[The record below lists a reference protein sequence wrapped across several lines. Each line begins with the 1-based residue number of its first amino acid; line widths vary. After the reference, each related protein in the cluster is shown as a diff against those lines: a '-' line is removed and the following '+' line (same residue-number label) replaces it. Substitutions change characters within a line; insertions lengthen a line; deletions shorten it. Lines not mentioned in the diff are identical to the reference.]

1 MGACESKTEKDKKAR
16 GNMKRKKGSA
26 STISE
31 ERSKCGDEKQLKM
44 ELEAVFRT
52 YNKSNNGFLSRPEIT
67 AMLREMNSRQK
78 TGKSEEMLHLM
89 VDKMIGKA
97 ED

>member
-16 GNMKRKKGSA
+16 RTTKKRKDSA

-31 ERSKCGDEKQLKM
+31 ERSKCGDEKHLKR

-52 YNKSNNGFLSRPEIT
+52 YNKSNNGFLSR
-67 AMLREMNSRQK
+67 
-78 TGKSEEMLHLM
+78 
-89 VDKMIGKA
+89 
-97 ED
+97 